1 MLIDI
6 MCIHPAAR
14 YSHVCINARKRT
26 FLRVHASW
34 RRIRANTP
42 MNSHSQN
49 FPQRPVS
56 SSSAY
61 SWQGP
66 HDARTQSDHEAMP
79 FSAHESAYARTRT
92 ALKPSPIVRA
102 SNEQPSRAYVTNP
115 QNFEIEVITYQH
127 VSPQKIDGPVT
138 LKTMVDVPVDEPPS
152 PSSQDSPRTPAV
164 AKKSPTAQ
172 QTDR

>member
-1 MLIDI
+1 MR
-6 MCIHPAAR
+6 A
-14 YSHVCINARKRT
+14 KRT
-26 FLRVHASW
+26 FLLVHASW
-34 RRIRANTP
+34 RRIRANTH
-42 MNSHSQN
+42 MTSHSQN
-49 FPQRPVS
+49 LPQRPAS

-61 SWQGP
+61 LWQGP
-66 HDARTQSDHEAMP
+66 HDARTQSDHEARP
-79 FSAHESAYARTRT
+79 FSAHESAYAVTRM

-115 QNFEIEVITYQH
+115 QNFVKYQQN